1 MTSRIVTIIIVIVVD
16 TMNISKQSGD
26 KELFSGML
34 VKENTM
40 NISNRS
46 GDKELFFGTIVE
58 ENIIETKINY
68 KKYNIKSSKP
78 IPIPISYENN
88 FNFYIK
94 NNNIF

>member
-1 MTSRIVTIIIVIVVD
+1 
-16 TMNISKQSGD
+16 MNLSKRSED

-34 VKENTM
+34 VK
-40 NISNRS
+40 
-46 GDKELFFGTIVE
+46 

-94 NNNIF
+94 NNNII

>member
-1 MTSRIVTIIIVIVVD
+1 MNLTSRIVIIIIVIVVD

-34 VKENTM
+34 VK
-40 NISNRS
+40 
-46 GDKELFFGTIVE
+46 

-94 NNNIF
+94 NNNIL